1 MVPYRRALSAAV
13 GLAAVVLAAGSIA
26 NVSLCGWLVP
36 ESRAQ
41 AAEQPPTTSAEQ
53 PQGEA
58 QTFAN
63 KVGEI
68 RADSIWAMSVL
79 VLPMKGS
86 YDQHPAAIMKLVTY
100 AGPKGIMRSMPFGI
114 YYDDPAKIPADSLH
128 WDICVPV
135 AADAQAEAPFE
146 VRTLPAMFAAEVV
159 CTGPYEGTA
168 VCYAALAEWIE
179 KNGYV
184 VSGPCQEH
192 WLGDPTT
199 MPSEKLESRIIFP
212 VSKK

>member
-1 MVPYRRALSAAV
+1 MVPYRRALSVAV
-13 GLAAVVLAAGSIA
+13 GLAVVLAAGSIA
-26 NVSLCGWLVP
+26 GVSLFGGLVP
-36 ESRAQ
+36 ESQAQ
-41 AAEQPPTTSAEQ
+41 ATEQPPTTSAEQ
-53 PQGEA
+53 PKTEA
-58 QTFAN
+58 QPFVN
-63 KVGEI
+63 QIGEI

-79 VLPMKGS
+79 VLPMRGS

-114 YYDDPAKIPADSLH
+114 YYDDPTKVPADSLR

-135 AADAQAEAPFE
+135 AADTQTEAPFE

-168 VCYAALAEWIE
+168 VCYAALMEWVG

-184 VSGPCQEH
+184 ISGPCQEH
-192 WLGDPTT
+192 WLGDPMT
-199 MPSEKLESRIIFP
+199 MPPEKLESRIIFP